1 MAILMTAW
9 RRDGRQPRLRVNDKQ
24 LGELMKRR
32 STRVSGDLHL
42 SGSEGGDISAKRI
55 ELLETIDTLGSI
67 SAAAKQLGISYRSA
81 WDAVD
86 EMNNMWDSPLVE
98 KSPGGVHGGGTRLT
112 AQGSELISGFKL
124 MQQEYLRFIDGL
136 SRELPD
142 LKHFQQT
149 FRRLSMRTSA
159 RNQFQGKVTMIS
171 AGPINSEVT
180 LALNERDHITAIIT
194 RESVEHLGLSLGS
207 EAYALIKASFI
218 ILAPADEGCISSARN
233 CLCGTLREL
242 RHGAVNSEAIIELEG
257 GKTLTAI
264 VTEESAKAMD
274 LEPGSPVCALI
285 KASHII
291 LGVN

>member
-1 MAILMTAW
+1 
-9 RRDGRQPRLRVNDKQ
+9 
-24 LGELMKRR
+24 MKKR

-42 SGSEGGDISAKRI
+42 SGDAGGNISAKRI
-55 ELLETIDTLGSI
+55 ELLEAIDALGSI

-81 WDAVD
+81 WDSVD
-86 EMNNMWDSPLVE
+86 EMNNMWNSPLVE
-98 KSPGGVHGGGTRLT
+98 KSPGGAHGGGTRLT
-112 AQGSELISGFKL
+112 AQGNELISGFKL
-124 MQQEYLRFIDGL
+124 MQQEYLRFIEGL

-159 RNQFQGKVTMIS
+159 RNQFQGKVAMIS

-218 ILAPADEGCISSARN
+218 ILAPADERCITSARN
-233 CLCGTLREL
+233 RLCGTLREL
-242 RHGAVNSEAIIELEG
+242 RHGAVNSEAVIELEG

-264 VTEESAKAMD
+264 ITEESAKALQ